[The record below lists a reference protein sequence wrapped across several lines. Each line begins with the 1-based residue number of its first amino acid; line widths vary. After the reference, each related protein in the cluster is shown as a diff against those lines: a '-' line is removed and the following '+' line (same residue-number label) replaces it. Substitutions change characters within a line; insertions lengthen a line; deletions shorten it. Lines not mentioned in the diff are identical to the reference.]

1 MKNNIGK
8 RIYGY
13 CNGFFGRDDYNDK
26 IIIFETAKA
35 IVCMYADSYRG
46 DAITVA
52 NFDSEEEKNSY
63 VAKWAEEDWDEEND
77 EY

>member
-1 MKNNIGK
+1 
-8 RIYGY
+8 
-13 CNGFFGRDDYNDK
+13 
-26 IIIFETAKA
+26 
-35 IVCMYADSYRG
+35 MYADSYRG

-63 VAKWAEEDWDEEND
+63 VAKWAEEDWDKEDD